1 MGDVIGKDFVKIK
14 TKELV
19 NLRDLAAEYD
29 IQEANLIEF
38 HNTHCEIFELL
49 PKTLPK
55 YVEFIYIPIENYE
68 KRQAKLIASNK
79 LILPTKSDAN
89 VYGVIL
95 KFEPKN
101 LQIHYK
107 IRVKRDGSNVEL
119 KKEKTYINNKEAE
132 KIIEQLFEKAE
143 KALYPLQVSIG
154 KVGNMEKVLNEKE
167 LTKRWKED
175 YAPKIKEYYQSEVT
189 DGIIKQFDKVY
200 DDINRSK
207 DLFERN
213 LFYKLFFLPIFRS
226 YQNFEYE
233 VQTGFYFSSLNQEFI
248 YDIKCSLD
256 KEYTRGGKIALY
268 LNGNEEENIFNKNR
282 EKGKLDLLYK
292 FEKETHEIFSITG
305 KISAFEKEQ
314 ENVID
319 FQLYKL
325 DKS

>member
-1 MGDVIGKDFVKIK
+1 MDDIISENFVKVK
-14 TKELV
+14 TKALV
-19 NLRDLAAEYD
+19 NINDLAIEYEID
-29 IQEANLIEF
+29 SEKLIDF

-49 PKTLPK
+49 PKTLSK
-55 YVEFIYIPIENYE
+55 YVEFVYLPKENYE
-68 KRQAKLIASNK
+68 KRQAKFIASNK
-79 LILPTKSDAN
+79 LELPTKSVTN
-89 VYGVIL
+89 EYGIIL

-107 IRVKRDGSNVEL
+107 IQVERNGYNVEVT
-119 KKEKTYINNKEAE
+119 KGKTYINNKEVE
-132 KIIEQLFEKAE
+132 KVIEQLYEKAE
-143 KALYPLQVSIG
+143 KAIYPLQISIG
-154 KVGNMEKVLNEKE
+154 KSGNMEKVLNEKE
-167 LTKRWKED
+167 LTRRWKED

-200 DDINRSK
+200 DDINKSK

-233 VQTGFYFSSLNQEFI
+233 VQTGFYFSSLNEEFV

-314 ENVID
+314 ESIID

>member
-19 NLRDLAAEYD
+19 NLKDLATEYD
-29 IQEANLIEF
+29 IHEAKLIEF

-55 YVEFIYIPIENYE
+55 YVEFIYIPRENYE

-79 LILPTKSDAN
+79 LELPTKPVTN
-89 VYGVIL
+89 VFGVIL

-107 IRVKRDGSNVEL
+107 IQVERNGYNVEL
-119 KKEKTYINNKEAE
+119 RKGKTYINNKEVE
-132 KIIEQLFEKAE
+132 KVIEQLYEKAE
-143 KALYPLQVSIG
+143 KAIYPLQVSIG
-154 KVGNMEKVLNEKE
+154 KTGNMEKVLNEKE

-175 YAPKIKEYYQSEVT
+175 YAPKIKEYYKSEVT
-189 DGIIKQFDKVY
+189 DGIIIQFDKVY
-200 DDINRSK
+200 DDMNKNK

-226 YQNFEYE
+226 YHNFEYE
-233 VQTGFYFSSLNQEFI
+233 VQTGFYFSSLNEEFI

-268 LNGNEEENIFNKNR
+268 LTGNEEDNIFNKGR

-305 KISAFEKEQ
+305 KISAFEKQQ
-314 ENVID
+314 ERIID